1 MEKILA
7 NVNGAPITEAEVNEF
22 IASLGQRGAAYNTP
36 EGKKAVLNQ
45 LIGDRLMLIDAK
57 RNLLEADPQFK
68 AELAKMK
75 DRLLTGFAVER
86 VISTVSVTDKEAQD
100 YYEANKDK
108 FMNAET
114 VNASH
119 ILVDTEE
126 KALSVLEEI
135 NSGKKSFEDAAR
147 EYSTCPSGKSG
158 GSLGDFGRGQMV
170 PEFDAAVFGMSV
182 GEITAAPVQT
192 QFGFHLIKLNSKSEA
207 AVAPYSEISDQ
218 IKEMLLGEKRRKAYE
233 SKINQLKILYPVDI
247 TL

>member
-1 MEKILA
+1 MDKILA
-7 NVNGAPITEAEVNEF
+7 NVNGSPITEAEVNEF

-45 LIGDRLMLIDAK
+45 IIGDRLLLIDAK

-86 VISTVSVTDKEAQD
+86 VIATVSVSDKEAED

-108 FMNAET
+108 FMSSET

-126 KALSVLEEI
+126 KALAVLEEI
-135 NSGKKSFEDAAR
+135 NSEKKTFEDAAR

-158 GSLGDFGRGQMV
+158 GNLGDFERGQMV
-170 PEFDAAVFGMSV
+170 PEFDSAVFAMNV
-182 GEITAAPVQT
+182 GEITSAPVKT
-192 QFGFHLIKLNSKSEA
+192 QFGYHLIKLNSKSDA
-207 AVAPYSEISDQ
+207 AIAPFSQISEQ
-218 IKEMLLGEKRRKAYE
+218 IKEMLLGEKRKKAYE
-233 SKINQLKILYPVDI
+233 SKINQLKILYPVDMM
-247 TL
+247 L